1 MELGSWPPL
10 SRARDKSGQ
19 AHWCGVCPPGALE
32 LGCLCS
38 LDGRKMGAVS
48 GHSSWVLAQRPV
60 RAVCQVASR
69 GARGKRA
76 RVGGPGPGETLWS
89 LCPVRFSLLD
99 SNCIAT
105 NSAIIEV
112 LHRSFRFS
120 GSWHFNKPEA
130 FGQTTCLINGD
141 SAELHRA
148 KLLKQLAQLFLC
160 GRTIQITYQQ
170 LHAFT
175 RSRRLIAE
183 KNRTPQRPQLGRP
196 ELRTRC
202 PGRRAPSRS
211 RTLAADVPDSVLV
224 LSPQPFL
231 RIELGKPFSMDR
243 DRAVA
248 IA

>member
-1 MELGSWPPL
+1 VVSAPLALWNSVACVPSTAARWVRCQDTQAGFWHNAGHGRFAKWLLG
-10 SRARDKSGQ
+10 G
-19 AHWCGVCPPGALE
+19 
-32 LGCLCS
+32 
-38 LDGRKMGAVS
+38 
-48 GHSSWVLAQRPV
+48 
-60 RAVCQVASR
+60 SR
-69 GARGKRA
+69 G
-76 RVGGPGPGETLWS
+76 GPAQEVPRRETRLWS
-89 LCPVRFSLLD
+89 LCPVLFSLLD

-170 LHAFT
+170 LHIFT

-183 KNRTPQRPQLGRP
+183 KNRTPQRPQLVRP
-196 ELRTRC
+196 ELRTPC
-202 PGRRAPSRS
+202 PGGDHP
-211 RTLAADVPDSVLV
+211 LV
-224 LSPQPFL
+224 RGL
-231 RIELGKPFSMDR
+231 
-243 DRAVA
+243 
-248 IA
+248 

>member
-1 MELGSWPPL
+1 VVSAP
-10 SRARDKSGQ
+10 
-19 AHWCGVCPPGALE
+19 LE
-32 LGCLCS
+32 LWNSVACVPSTAARWVRCQDTQAGFWHNAGH
-38 LDGRKMGAVS
+38 GRFAKWLLG
-48 GHSSWVLAQRPV
+48 G
-60 RAVCQVASR
+60 SR
-69 GARGKRA
+69 G
-76 RVGGPGPGETLWS
+76 GPAQEVPRRETRLWS
-89 LCPVRFSLLD
+89 LCPVLFSLLD

-170 LHAFT
+170 LHIFT
-175 RSRRLIAE
+175 RSRRLIAK
-183 KNRTPQRPQLGRP
+183 KNRTPQRPQLGRS

-202 PGRRAPSRS
+202 PRRRVPSRS
-211 RTLAADVPDSVLV
+211 RTLAAGVPNSALA
-224 LSPQPFL
+224 LSPQPSL

>member
-1 MELGSWPPL
+1 M
-10 SRARDKSGQ
+10 
-19 AHWCGVCPPGALE
+19 
-32 LGCLCS
+32 
-38 LDGRKMGAVS
+38 
-48 GHSSWVLAQRPV
+48 
-60 RAVCQVASR
+60 
-69 GARGKRA
+69 A
-76 RVGGPGPGETLWS
+76 RVRTLKPGSGTTPGMDVMPSCYEEAARRANSLWS
-89 LCPVRFSLLD
+89 LCPVLFSLLD

-170 LHAFT
+170 LHIFT

-183 KNRTPQRPQLGRP
+183 KNRTPQRPQLGRS

-202 PGRRAPSRS
+202 PRRRVPSRS
-211 RTLAADVPDSVLV
+211 RTLAAGVPNSALA
-224 LSPQPFL
+224 LSPQPSL